1 MPVPSNC
8 FLLIK
13 NSAYASPLFKRQNN
27 VYYDEEII
35 PEADVKSFILMD
47 NNFGKDAKMP
57 IIKPTAKRCR
67 CTKLQKEGDFIK
79 TNLVINLAP

>member
-1 MPVPSNC
+1 MHPPYS
-8 FLLIK
+8 K
-13 NSAYASPLFKRQNN
+13 DKNN

-57 IIKPTAKRCR
+57 IIKPTTKGCG
-67 CTKLQKEGDFIK
+67 CTKLQKEGDFYK
-79 TNLVINLAP
+79 DKSGNKFSA